1 MNRRSLKYLSD
12 RKKDAEYNSIMF
24 VAALDLGTT
33 GCRTNIFNISGT
45 IVASDY
51 QEWESFYPQPS
62 FVEQDANIWW
72 ESIKKTI
79 EGAIKKS
86 GIDKSEIVSLSVT
99 NQRETIV
106 PVDKEGNPLHNAI
119 VWQDR
124 RTTDQVDYIKKKIG
138 NEKIYKITGLTIDPY
153 FSATKILWFKEKRPN
168 IYQNANKFLLVSD
181 FIIYKLT
188 GKYFT
193 DQSNASRTML
203 FDINKLKY
211 SDEIAS
217 SLDLDLDKMPEVVE
231 SGLEIGEI
239 NTEDTFFDKK
249 TLVITGAG
257 DQQSAALGVGV
268 VSPGTIKLTTGTGS
282 FLLAYLEKPNYDP
295 NRRVLCSCHAIPG
308 AWVQEASI
316 FTTGAFLRWFRD
328 QLGQVECDIAEQ
340 QNLDPYEVITKE
352 AEKSTI
358 GSNGLIAIPHL
369 VGAGA
374 PNWNPYAKG
383 IIFGLA
389 LGHQRRDIARAILEG
404 IAFEVKKNV
413 EVFKELGIVPTELRL
428 TGGGSRSELWNQ
440 IYADVLGITCVRNII
455 EEATSLGAAILAAA
469 GAGLFPDISKS
480 AESICKV
487 DKKWNPDTN
496 NLDFYGK
503 LASFSNDL
511 YSFLNEKSFYRKF
524 FDITQL
530 KT

>member
-1 MNRRSLKYLSD
+1 
-12 RKKDAEYNSIMF
+12 MF
-24 VAALDLGTT
+24 IAALDLGTT
-33 GCRTNIFNISGT
+33 GCRTYIFDLAGAIL
-45 IVASDY
+45 ASDY

-62 FVEQDANIWW
+62 FVEQDANSWW
-72 ESIKKTI
+72 DSIKKTI

-124 RTTDQVDYIKKKIG
+124 RTTNQVDYIKKKVGI
-138 NEKIYKITGLTIDPY
+138 ERIYKITGLTIDPY
-153 FSATKILWFKEKRPN
+153 FSATKILWFKEKKPN
-168 IYQNANKFLLVSD
+168 IYQNAHKFLLVSD

-188 GKYFT
+188 GKYIT
-193 DQSNASRTML
+193 DHSNASRTML

-211 SDEIAS
+211 SNEIAS
-217 SLDLDLDKMPEVVE
+217 ELEIDLDKMPKTVE
-231 SGLEIGEI
+231 SGIEVGEI
-239 NTEDTFFDKK
+239 HTEETFFDKK

-282 FLLAYLEKPNYDP
+282 FMLAFLDKPSFDP
-295 NRRVLCSCHAIPG
+295 SKRVLCSCHAVPG
-308 AWVQEASI
+308 KWVQEASI

-328 QLGQVECDIAEQ
+328 QLGHEECEKALQ
-340 QNLDPYEVITKE
+340 QNLDPYEIIIQE
-352 AEKSTI
+352 AEKSSI
-358 GSNGLIAIPHL
+358 GANGLIAIPHL

-374 PNWNPYAKG
+374 PNWNPYARG
-383 IIFGLA
+383 VIFGLA
-389 LGHQRRDIARAILEG
+389 LGHQRRDIARAIMEG
-404 IAFEVKKNV
+404 VAFEVKKNLV
-413 EVFKELGIVPTELRL
+413 VFKELGIVPKELRL
-428 TGGGSRSELWNQ
+428 TGGGSRSDLWNQ

-455 EEATSLGAAILAAA
+455 EEATSLGAAVLAAA

-480 AESICKV
+480 AESLCKI

-496 NLDFYGK
+496 NSEIYEK
-503 LASFSNDL
+503 LSTISNEI
-511 YSFLNEKSFYRKF
+511 YSTLNEKNLYRKLV
-524 FDITQL
+524 DIAQL
-530 KT
+530 KQ